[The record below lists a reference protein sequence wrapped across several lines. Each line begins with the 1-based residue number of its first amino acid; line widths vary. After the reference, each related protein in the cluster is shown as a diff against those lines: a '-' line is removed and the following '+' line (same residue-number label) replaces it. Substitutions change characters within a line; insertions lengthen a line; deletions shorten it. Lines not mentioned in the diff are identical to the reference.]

1 MRILLMSDD
10 AIRKQ
15 YETHGA
21 QGYYEQFGATYRNP
35 HEPIIADV
43 IAYAVANW
51 PVETS
56 HVLDLACGSGEV
68 TLALRAQGVTQITG
82 VDPYTGE
89 AYRERTGQIALPH
102 RFEEIAS
109 GVLTEIYSL
118 IVCSFAMHLV
128 EESRLPTLCYTLAA
142 LAPDLLILTPHKRP
156 QIKAAWGWQL
166 REEIVIDRVRARWY
180 HSTQTTFKND

>member
-1 MRILLMSDD
+1 MSED

-43 IAYAVANW
+43 IAYTLATW
-51 PVETS
+51 PLETS

-68 TLALRAQGVTQITG
+68 TLALRAQGITNVTGI
-82 VDPYTGE
+82 DPYTGE
-89 AYRERTGQIALPH
+89 AYAERTGQTALPY
-102 RFEEIAS
+102 RFEDIAN
-109 GVLTEIYSL
+109 GVVTETYSL

-128 EESRLPTLCYTLAA
+128 EESRLPTLCYTLAS
-142 LAPDLLILTPHKRP
+142 LAPALVILTPHKRP
-156 QIKAAWGWQL
+156 QIKEAWGWRL
-166 REEIVIDRVRARWY
+166 RDEIVIDRVRARWY
-180 HSTQTTFKND
+180 RSIYSDSQPKGQTV